1 MFTFES
7 LRLTGLSDSGFL
19 ESSGTTV
26 GGDPEV
32 SYIPWHDPA
41 RFARQLR
48 QLLRMEKKLGGRSP
62 RGSGK
67 NLSVYIT
74 PGEFE
79 STIYFYRIICY
90 CRAVLFLPF
99 TNHQIFK
106 YSIACTLSICVGIQ
120 DKDKSTLFCVT
131 LTVYL
136 TNSLK

>member
-48 QLLRMEKKLGGRSP
+48 QLLLMEKKLGGRSP

-79 STIYFYRIICY
+79 STIYFTVSFAIAGLYFF
-90 CRAVLFLPF
+90 FLL
-99 TNHQIFK
+99 QITKFS
-106 YSIACTLSICVGIQ
+106 SIL
-120 DKDKSTLFCVT
+120 
-131 LTVYL
+131 
-136 TNSLK
+136 